1 MTDLEKKDSIIHSMA
16 YSLRESLQW
25 SLVEEKE
32 PPYRVPFAM
41 QDDLWH
47 NVEVDNKSDA
57 VRIIEK
63 AIENM
68 TDGSFQFYTEPIKV
82 SPKYRHLFG
91 SSEVK

>member
-41 QDDLWH
+41 QDD
-47 NVEVDNKSDA
+47 
-57 VRIIEK
+57 
-63 AIENM
+63 
-68 TDGSFQFYTEPIKV
+68 
-82 SPKYRHLFG
+82 FG
-91 SSEVK
+91 IM